1 MNQIS
6 SSTSHPTTGALL
18 MLTASLAFAGTNVLQ
33 SYLAWPVGVLLGYL
47 VVMLALSSRQPG
59 GGGERPG
66 QRSAEP
72 ALQD

>member
-33 SYLAWPVGVLLGYL
+33 S
-47 VVMLALSSRQPG
+47 MLST
-59 GGGERPG
+59 
-66 QRSAEP
+66 P
-72 ALQD
+72 AA